1 MLQATPLTEGWIL
14 RHSDGTVDE
23 LPAVVPGCVH
33 TDLLAAGVIPDPFL
47 GRNETEVA
55 WVGRRDWTYETD
67 LVPMNG
73 HEQTDLVFDGLDTV
87 AEILL
92 DGRLLGRTRNM
103 HRSYRFDVTGMSGR
117 LAVRFVSAYA
127 EAEAV
132 RGKLGERP
140 AAYAEPYQYLRKM
153 ACSFGWDWGPT
164 LVTAGIWRPVRLER
178 WSTARIARVRPLV
191 TVEQGVGVVELA
203 VDVER
208 ARVEAPLTVEA
219 TVGGEQVRASV
230 DGTQGV
236 VRLEVPGARLW
247 WPRGYGEQPLYDVE
261 LTLLHEGRP
270 LDVWRRRVG
279 FRSVELDR
287 SADAHGTGFT
297 LVVNGERLFA
307 RGVNWIPDDVFPSR
321 VTRERYRERLEQAAD
336 AGVDLV
342 RVWGGGIYESE
353 DFYDACDELGL
364 LVWQDFPFACA
375 AYPEEQ
381 PLRGEVEAEA
391 RENVVRLMPHP
402 ALVLWN
408 GNNENLWGFRDWGW
422 EAGLAGDS
430 WGEGYYLGVLPRVV
444 AELDPTRPYTA
455 GSPWSGSWEHHPND
469 PAHGTHHS
477 WEVWNRED
485 YAEYRAEV
493 PRFVAEFGWQ
503 APPAYATLAGA
514 LPGEVLAAD
523 SPGVLHHQ
531 KADDGNGK
539 LRRGLERHFAFPEG
553 DFDRWHYLMQV
564 NQARAVAAGIEHWRS
579 HWPVCAG
586 TVVWQL
592 NDCWPVTSWA
602 AIDGDGREK
611 PLYHELRRLYADRL
625 LTVQMRG
632 QQLVLAAVNQAGEP
646 WAGVLRLRR
655 MSVDGTVIDEAELDF
670 HAARRTV
677 TDVTVP
683 PELVPVG
690 AKEFLVADAGGDGG
704 ADRGGA
710 LGTGQGSAGGASAG
724 WGGAAGTGQGSAG
737 GASAGWGG
745 AAGTGQGS
753 AGGASAGWG
762 GAAGTDVGAA
772 AVAGAGRGSETA
784 SGAGAGHGAGT
795 EVSAAGCAGAG
806 WGGAA
811 GTDVGAAA
819 VAGAGRGSE
828 TASGAGAGHGG
839 DTEVSAAAGAGAS
852 HGSGAESSAS
862 QDAGAGAGQDA
873 DTEVSAAAGA
883 SAVHGAGAESSA
895 RLGAGADAGVRAGGL
910 RALYFPSSD
919 REIPY
924 PRPEFDVV
932 VAAGGVTVTAR
943 TLVRDLLLQVDRLDP
958 AARADR
964 GLVTLLPGERVTIGV
979 SGWKTPDPDAAR
991 SALYCLEPS
1000 R

>member
-1 MLQATPLTEGWIL
+1 MLQATPLTEGWTL
-14 RHSDGTVDE
+14 RHPDGAGGT
-23 LPAVVPGCVH
+23 LPATVPGCVH
-33 TDLLAAGVIPDPFL
+33 TDLLAAGLIPDPFL
-47 GRNETEVA
+47 GRDETEVA
-55 WVGRRDWTYETD
+55 WVGRREWTYERRLD
-67 LVPMNG
+67 AGSG
-73 HEQTDLVFDGLDTV
+73 HEQSDLVFDGLDTV

-92 DGRLLGRTRNM
+92 DGRPLGRTRNM
-103 HRSYRFDVTGMSGR
+103 HRSHRFDVTGLSGR
-117 LAVRFVSAYA
+117 LTVRFASAYA

-132 RGKLGERP
+132 RGKVGERP
-140 AAYAEPYQYLRKM
+140 AAYAEPYQYVRKM

-164 LVTAGIWRPVRLER
+164 LVTAGIWRPVRLEH
-178 WSTARIARVRPLV
+178 WSTARLARVRPLV
-191 TVEQGVGVVELA
+191 TVEDGTGVVELR

-219 TVGGEQVRASV
+219 RVAGVTARAQL
-230 DGTQGV
+230 DGTHGT
-236 VRLEVPGARLW
+236 VRLRVPDAELW

-261 LTLLHEGRP
+261 LTLLHEDVP
-270 LDVWRRRVG
+270 LDAWRRRVG
-279 FRSVELDR
+279 FRTVELDT

-321 VTRERYRERLEQAAD
+321 VTRARYRERLAQAAG

-402 ALVLWN
+402 SLVLWN

-422 EAGLAGDS
+422 EPRLAGES
-430 WGEGYYLGVLPRVV
+430 WGEGYYLGLLPRVV

-455 GSPWSGSWEHHPND
+455 GSPWSGSWDHHPND

-485 YAEYRAEV
+485 YAAYGASV

-503 APPAYATLAGA
+503 APPAYATLRRA
-514 LPGEVLAAD
+514 LPGEALAPD
-523 SPGVLHHQ
+523 SPGMLHHQ
-531 KADDGNGK
+531 KAEDGNGK
-539 LRRGLERHFAFPEG
+539 LARGLERHFVLPDDG
-553 DFDRWHYLMQV
+553 DFDRWHYLTQV

-625 LTVQMRG
+625 L
-632 QQLVLAAVNQAGEP
+632 VLREGLLSVVNQGAEE
-646 WAGVLRLRR
+646 WAGTAVLRR
-655 MSVDGTVIDEAELDF
+655 MSVEGAVLGQAQVGFAVGRRAVGRVAVPAGLEPDG
-670 HAARRTV
+670 
-677 TDVTVP
+677 P
-683 PELVPVG
+683 
-690 AKEFLVADAGGDGG
+690 KEFLVADAD
-704 ADRGGA
+704 
-710 LGTGQGSAGGASAG
+710 
-724 WGGAAGTGQGSAG
+724 
-737 GASAGWGG
+737 
-745 AAGTGQGS
+745 
-753 AGGASAGWG
+753 
-762 GAAGTDVGAA
+762 
-772 AVAGAGRGSETA
+772 
-784 SGAGAGHGAGT
+784 
-795 EVSAAGCAGAG
+795 
-806 WGGAA
+806 
-811 GTDVGAAA
+811 
-819 VAGAGRGSE
+819 
-828 TASGAGAGHGG
+828 
-839 DTEVSAAAGAGAS
+839 
-852 HGSGAESSAS
+852 
-862 QDAGAGAGQDA
+862 
-873 DTEVSAAAGA
+873 
-883 SAVHGAGAESSA
+883 
-895 RLGAGADAGVRAGGL
+895 GL
-910 RALYFPSSD
+910 RALRFPAPD
-919 REIPY
+919 RDIPY
-924 PRPEFDVV
+924 VRPEFDV
-932 VAAGGVTVTAR
+932 ALAPGGVTVTAR
-943 TLVRDLLLQVDRLDP
+943 TLVRDLLLQADRLDA

-964 GLVTLLPGERVTIGV
+964 GLVTLLPGESVTIGV
-979 SGWKTPDPDAAR
+979 RGWRTPDAHAAR